1 MISIIVFIKKR
12 FFFIFFLR
20 ILRPPRS
27 TLFPYTTLFRSP
39 EPYKRPVLS
48 EQTRKELETAFA
60 EEIEFQA
67 NLSQYIDTSLIIDG
81 Q

>member
-1 MISIIVFIKKR
+1 LDPIRAPGFKPK
-12 FFFIFFLR
+12 
-20 ILRPPRS
+20 
-27 TLFPYTTLFRSP
+27 
-39 EPYKRPVLS
+39 PYKRPALS

-67 NLSQYIDTSLIIDG
+67 NLPQYIDTSLIIEG